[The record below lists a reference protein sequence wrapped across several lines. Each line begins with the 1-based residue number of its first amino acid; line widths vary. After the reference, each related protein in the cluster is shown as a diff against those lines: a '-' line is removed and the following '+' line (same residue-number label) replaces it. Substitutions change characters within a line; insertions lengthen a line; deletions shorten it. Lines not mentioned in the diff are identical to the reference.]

1 LRRFTLPEDVDG
13 NKVAA
18 EYKDG
23 ILNVH
28 LPKSEKAEPKSIEVT
43 VA

>member
-1 LRRFTLPEDVDG
+1 MSGTVHSDADG
-13 NKVAA
+13 SKVAA
-18 EYKDG
+18 DYKDG

-28 LPKSEKAEPKSIEVT
+28 LPKLENAQPTSIEVT